1 MTRVN
6 ALPLLAYK
14 VGPNLFD
21 LSSQMH
27 NVSMRDQMHRA
38 VALAEAL
45 VEGKQFTQPNSSN
58 QVLIVGAGVAGVS
71 AGIVLARHG
80 VEVLIIDSLSDA
92 PFALQ
97 RKVTN
102 RYVGPYMYEWPLEVF
117 NSQRLPPDPHTALA
131 EWKTTYDPPLSFVD
145 ANPAQPATL
154 VKDWEKQLAQAV
166 QGVGGKLCVQIDL
179 NNKNAPSANAANAAI
194 VGWLAAQRLALSN
207 KVTFAQHP
215 ITIAG
220 GSFWGPSKRLAGPFI
235 PRFVLLA
242 GGMGAETHAL
252 PDANGVRVEH
262 GMPFWDNDHLLDT
275 HCGKSSPPQV
285 AIFGGGDGALQDT
298 LRALTRHDHPLKTW
312 DSLLST
318 DKLGLLAGCQQR
330 ILALEQQH
338 AQVSIWEHFDK
349 QRVDANKTLDDA
361 YRKLA
366 KELAQC
372 PHVVDSV
379 VRLLRLDVKSVRL
392 CVREQHF
399 SKAYA
404 LNRFLVHLF
413 DQCVQV
419 GGAYPTPVDFQV
431 CWDMDLKQAVV
442 NGAQTDL
449 TFTSGTTLT
458 ADVVAVRFGAD
469 TSTLPG
475 TWLGL
480 TKTDTENRREL
491 VAVPL
496 PLFMPPT
503 A

>member
-1 MTRVN
+1 MIRIN
-6 ALPLLAYK
+6 ALPMLAYK

-45 VEGKQFTQPNSSN
+45 VEGKQFTQVNSSN

-80 VEVLIIDSLSDA
+80 VEVLIIDSSPDA

-97 RKVTN
+97 RKVTA

-117 NSQRLPPDPHTALA
+117 TSQRLPPDPHTALA
-131 EWKTTYDPPLSFVD
+131 QWKTPYDPPLSFGAAD
-145 ANPAQPATL
+145 PAQPATL
-154 VKDWEKQLAQAV
+154 VKDWDKQLVQAV
-166 QGVGGKLCVQIDL
+166 QGSGGKLCVQRPG
-179 NNKNAPSANAANAAI
+179 NSSQANAAI
-194 VGWLAAQRLALSN
+194 VRWLAAQRQALSN
-207 KVTFAQHP
+207 NATFAPHP
-215 ITIAG
+215 VCMAG
-220 GSFWGPSKRLAGPFI
+220 GSFWGPSAPLAGPFI

-242 GGMGAETHAL
+242 GGMGSETHAL
-252 PDANGVRVEH
+252 PDANGVKVKH
-262 GMPFWDNDHLLDT
+262 GMPFWGNDHLLDA
-275 HCGKSSPPQV
+275 HCGKPSPPHV

-312 DSLLST
+312 DLLLST
-318 DKLGLLAGCQQR
+318 DKLGLFAGCQQR

-338 AQVSIWEHFDK
+338 AQVSVWERFDL
-349 QRVDANKTLDDA
+349 QRVDANKKLDDA

-366 KELAQC
+366 KDLAQF

-379 VRLLRLDVKSVRL
+379 IDLLRDDVKSVLL

-419 GGAYPTPVDFQV
+419 RGAYVTPVDFQV
-431 CWDMDLKQAVV
+431 CWNMDLKQAVV

-449 TFTSGTTLT
+449 TFASGIALT

-480 TKTDTENRREL
+480 TKTDTQNRREL
-491 VAVPL
+491 AAVAL

>member
-1 MTRVN
+1 MIRIN
-6 ALPLLAYK
+6 ALPILAYK

-27 NVSMRDQMHRA
+27 NVSMRDQMHRS

-80 VEVLIIDSLSDA
+80 VEVLIIDSSPDA

-97 RKVTN
+97 RKVTK

-117 NSQRLPPDPHTALA
+117 ASQRLPPDPHAALA
-131 EWKTTYDPPLSFVD
+131 EWKTSYDPPLGFKD
-145 ANPAQPATL
+145 ADPAQPAA
-154 VKDWEKQLAQAV
+154 VAADWDAQLWQAV
-166 QGVGGKLCVQIDL
+166 QASGGKLCVQRPV
-179 NNKNAPSANAANAAI
+179 NAAQANAAI

-207 KVTFAQHP
+207 RVTFAPHP
-215 ITIAG
+215 VTIPGA
-220 GSFWGPSKRLAGPFI
+220 SFWGPSKPLAGPFN

-252 PDANGVRVEH
+252 PDANGAKVKH
-262 GMPFWDNDHLLDT
+262 GVPFWDNDQMLDK
-275 HCGKSSPPQV
+275 HCGKSSPPRV

-312 DSLLST
+312 DLLQSP
-318 DKLGLLAGCQQR
+318 DKLDLFAGCQQR

-349 QRVDANKTLDDA
+349 QRIDANKTLDDA
-361 YRKLA
+361 YCKLA
-366 KELAQC
+366 KNLAQF

-379 VRLLRLDVKSVRL
+379 VDLLRDDVKSVRL

-413 DQCVQV
+413 DQCIQV
-419 GGAYPTPVDFQV
+419 RGAYATAVDFQV

-491 VAVPL
+491 AAVPL